1 MSFAMISSAFPNYPK
16 SEPRTNINNVSGIYN
31 SKLYQTIAPV
41 TPVPV
46 QKIIPASTGYLD
58 QNNHYQNQS
67 KNIEKLENTSQN
79 TDYAQMLMHL
89 DFVLNND
96 ICKEI
101 LMKKLNINENFFSQE
116 VIELISFIL
125 FGIFIIFIL
134 DRMRF

>member
-16 SEPRTNINNVSGIYN
+16 NQPRTNTNNVSGIYD
-31 SKLYQTIAPV
+31 SKLYQTGAPI

-46 QKIIPASTGYLD
+46 QKIIPVSNGYLD
-58 QNNHYQNQS
+58 GNNHYQTQS
-67 KNIEKLENTSQN
+67 RNIEKLENTEPSS
-79 TDYAQMLMHL
+79 DYAQILMHL

-101 LMKKLNINENFFSQE
+101 LMKKLNINGNFFSQE